1 MSLFEGA
8 GVAMITPMNKKGNID
23 YDKLEEL
30 IERQIKNHTD
40 ALFICCTTGEAATMT
55 EEEHIGTIRFAVN
68 RVKGR
73 IPVIAGTGS
82 NNTAHSVQMSIYAE
96 KAGADGVLLVSPYYN
111 KATQKG
117 MEAHFTA
124 IAESIKI
131 PSILYNVPSRTGCSI
146 NPQTVASLFKNV
158 DNIIGIK
165 EASGNISNTAE
176 IMNLCDGKIDIY
188 SGNDD
193 QIVPILS
200 LGGKGVVSVLSNVV
214 PKYVH
219 DMISSYLNGDIKK
232 AAQMQIDCIPLC
244 NALFCEVNP
253 IPVKAA
259 LNDMGL
265 EVGTPRL
272 PLCDIEPHNNEIVKK
287 AIMDFRKFIW

>member
-8 GVAMITPMNKKGNID
+8 GVAMITPINKKGGIN

-30 IERQIKNHTD
+30 IERQIENHTD

-82 NNTAHSVQMSIYAE
+82 NNTQHAIQMSIYAE
-96 KAGADGVLLVSPYYN
+96 KAGADGVLLVTPYYN

-117 MEAHFTA
+117 MESHFTA
-124 IAESIKI
+124 IADSINI
-131 PSILYNVPSRTGCSI
+131 PSILYNVPSRTGCTLKPETI
-146 NPQTVASLFKNV
+146 ANLVKNV
-158 DNIIGIK
+158 NNIVGVK
-165 EASGNISNTAE
+165 EASGDMSNVAR
-176 IMNLCDGKIDIY
+176 IMNLCDGNIDLY

-193 QIVPILS
+193 QIIPILS
-200 LGGKGVVSVLSNVV
+200 LGGKGVVSVLSNIV

-219 DMISSYLNGDIKK
+219 DMITSYLNGDIRK
-232 AAQMQIDCIPLC
+232 ATKMQIDCIPLC
-244 NALFCEVNP
+244 DALFCEVNP
-253 IPVKAA
+253 IPAKAA
-259 LNDMGL
+259 LNIIGFD
-265 EVGTPRL
+265 VGSLRL
-272 PLCDIEPHNNEIVKK
+272 PLSDIEPHNAEIIRK
-287 AIMDFRKFIW
+287 ALLDFKQFIN

>member
-8 GVAMITPMNKKGNID
+8 GVAMITPINKKGSID

-30 IERQIKNHTD
+30 IERQIENHTD

-82 NNTAHSVQMSIYAE
+82 NNTAHAIQMSIYAE

-124 IAESIKI
+124 IAQAIKI
-131 PSILYNVPSRTGCSI
+131 PAILYNVPGRTGCSI
-146 NPQTVASLFKNV
+146 KPQTVADLYKNV

-165 EASGNISNTAE
+165 EASGNISNIAQ

-193 QIVPILS
+193 QIVPVLS

-219 DMISSYLNGDIKK
+219 DMISSYLNGETKK

-259 LNDMGL
+259 LNDMGFD
-265 EVGTPRL
+265 VGSPRL
-272 PLCDIEPHNNEIVKK
+272 PLCDIAPHNNEILKK
-287 AIMDFRKFIW
+287 ALIDFKKFI